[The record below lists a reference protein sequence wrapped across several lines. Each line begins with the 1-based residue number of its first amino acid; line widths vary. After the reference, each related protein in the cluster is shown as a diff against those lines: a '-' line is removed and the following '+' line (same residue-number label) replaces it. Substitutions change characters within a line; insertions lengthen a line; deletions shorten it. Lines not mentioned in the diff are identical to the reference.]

1 MLFVTKYKGY
11 QVMVQRDITRRVPSN
26 EGDDAGW
33 VSVVTRPLIMAEFKP
48 HGVLTYHQRRVALE
62 FFDSQETGEDGMPP
76 GAYRNGN
83 VASDPDFAGMVYNG
97 SDHWLRFSTFDTEKD
112 CPWIETMDPAE
123 VKALCEKTLLGS
135 AQLGSDYI
143 LVDQEKVAPP
153 WDTYETTHHKKIAS
167 LTRDLQRDPLEV
179 IEYEKQRAEP
189 REGVIAD
196 LERLVE
202 QQSAEAEAINQL
214 TVRG

>member
-48 HGVLTYHQRRVALE
+48 HGVLTYHQRKVALD

-83 VASDPDFAGMVYNG
+83 VASDPDFAGMIYNG

-143 LVDQEKVAPP
+143 LIEQEKAPEP
-153 WDTYETTHHKKIAS
+153 WPDFNQTHHKQIPMVTKAMK
-167 LTRDLQRDPLEV
+167 RDPRIV
-179 IEYEKQRAEP
+179 IEYLKERDNP
-189 REGVIAD
+189 PLGVITE
-196 LERLVE
+196 LEKLIE
-202 QQSAEAEAINQL
+202 QEAAEAEAINQL

>member
-48 HGVLTYHQRRVALE
+48 HGVLTYHQRKVALD

-83 VASDPDFAGMVYNG
+83 VASDPDFAGMIYNG

-143 LVDQEKVAPP
+143 LIDQEKAPEP
-153 WDTYETTHHKKIAS
+153 WPILQSDASQADPDGHEGDEARPADRDRVREGARQPASRRHHGARET
-167 LTRDLQRDPLEV
+167 D
-179 IEYEKQRAEP
+179 RAE
-189 REGVIAD
+189 A
-196 LERLVE
+196 
-202 QQSAEAEAINQL
+202 AEAEAINQL